1 MSKKPDSGSLAPTI
15 KAEQPDLWDAHLTDE
30 IVGLY
35 PDVHPG
41 PVFRRQLHDGLME
54 TMRCRSKL
62 RVAEP
67 AEHRRWAL
75 VVGAAVGSLVPLV
88 GVAAYLVRSRS
99 TGKAQ
104 HAASQ

>member
-1 MSKKPDSGSLAPTI
+1 MSRKPDAGYLMDPRGDAEVDAVEGRLAEEIGGLFPPV
-15 KAEQPDLWDAHLTDE
+15 QPRAAS
-30 IVGLY
+30 
-35 PDVHPG
+35 
-41 PVFRRQLHDGLME
+41 RCRLHDDLLAM
-54 TMRCRSKL
+54 MRHRSKL
-62 RVAEP
+62 HVAEP